1 MTNNL
6 SNLDTY
12 PTELLWW
19 NMFMAVIKQI
29 DSKDYGRTSYI
40 SCPATIPLPP
50 DHGRT
55 SYISP
60 PTTTPPWL
68 RKDNLHFPSCYPP
81 PDYISHPDKTDS
93 PLLQHLWAKFGPL
106 TLVSEYS
113 VSPCPLCWVTLV
125 YIFVRYCQLHCYVTV
140 KSVYIGGMQ
149 VNSIQELKHQT
160 PL

>member
-1 MTNNL
+1 MSQCTPLFVTN
-6 SNLDTY
+6 
-12 PTELLWW
+12 
-19 NMFMAVIKQI
+19 VRHIH
-29 DSKDYGRTSYI
+29 YGK
-40 SCPATIPLPP
+40 
-50 DHGRT
+50 T

-60 PTTTPPWL
+60 PATI
-68 RKDNLHFPSCYPP
+68 SQP
-81 PDYISHPDKTDS
+81 PDQGRTSYISHPDKTDS

-160 PL
+160 PLALI